1 MSAID
6 LLKQQHRDVEQ
17 LFERLQGSS
26 GEQRIALLGAL
37 AENLT
42 LHAALEEQFFYPFAR
57 EQGVGH
63 IIDESFQDHAEVKQL
78 LSQIL
83 QTKQTDTGL
92 MQLISRL
99 RRMVSEHVGE
109 EERSLLPQ
117 VQASA
122 DAQSLLSLREDM
134 LEAMES
140 WRDGELLKLAEHQ
153 ESPGAM
159 Q

>member
-6 LLKQQHRDVEQ
+6 LLKQQHRDMEQ

-26 GEQRIALLGAL
+26 GVERIALLGEL

-57 EQGVGH
+57 EQGVGN

-83 QTKQTDTGL
+83 QTKQTDAGL

-99 RRMVSEHVGE
+99 RRMVTEHVGE

-122 DAQSLLSLREDM
+122 DAQMLLSLREDM
-134 LEAMES
+134 LEAMET
-140 WRDGELLKLAEHQ
+140 WRTGELLKLAEHQ

-159 Q
+159 

>member
-17 LFERLQGSS
+17 LFERLQDSS
-26 GEQRIALLGAL
+26 GEERIALLGEL

-42 LHAALEEQFFYPFAR
+42 LHAALEERFFYPFAR
-57 EQGVGH
+57 ELGVGN
-63 IIDESFQDHAEVKQL
+63 IIDESYQDHVEVKQL

-83 QTKQTDTGL
+83 QTKQTDAGL
-92 MQLISRL
+92 MQLITRL
-99 RRMVSEHVGE
+99 QRMVSEHVGE

-122 DAQSLLSLREDM
+122 DAQELFSLREDM

-140 WRDGELLKLAEHQ
+140 WRNGELLKLAEHQ

>member
-1 MSAID
+1 VSAID
-6 LLKQQHRDVEQ
+6 LLKQQHRDMEQ

-26 GEQRIALLGAL
+26 GVERIALLGEL

-57 EQGVGH
+57 EQGVGN

-83 QTKQTDTGL
+83 QTKQTDAGL

-99 RRMVSEHVGE
+99 RRMVTEHVGE

-122 DAQSLLSLREDM
+122 DAQMLLSLREDM
-134 LEAMES
+134 LEAMET
-140 WRDGELLKLAEHQ
+140 WRTGELLKLAEHQ

-159 Q
+159 

>member
-1 MSAID
+1 VSAID

-17 LFERLQGSS
+17 LFERIQGSR
-26 GEQRIALLGAL
+26 GEERIALLGAL

-57 EQGVGH
+57 EQGVGN
-63 IIDESFQDHAEVKQL
+63 IIDESYQDHTEVKQL
-78 LSQIL
+78 LSQLL
-83 QTKQTDTGL
+83 QTKQTDAGL
-92 MQLISRL
+92 MHLITRL
-99 RRMVSEHVGE
+99 QRMVSEHVGH

-122 DAQSLLSLREDM
+122 DPQELVSLREDM
-134 LEAMES
+134 LEAMER
-140 WRDGELLKLAEHQ
+140 WRDGELLKLAEHL

-159 Q
+159 P

>member
-17 LFERLQGSS
+17 LFERLQGSN
-26 GEQRIALLGAL
+26 GEERIALLGEL

-57 EQGVGH
+57 EQGVSG
-63 IIDESFQDHAEVKQL
+63 IDDSYQDHAAVKQL
-78 LSQIL
+78 LSRIL
-83 QTKQTDTGL
+83 QTKQTDAGL

-99 RRMVSEHVGE
+99 QRMVSEHVGE

-122 DAQSLLSLREDM
+122 DAQSLSSLREDM

-140 WRDGELLKLAEHQ
+140 WRTGELLKLAEHQ